1 MEANI
6 MGSLP
11 IGRLLR
17 KMSMPLIFSML
28 VQVLYGLVDS
38 LYVAQLG
45 DNALTA
51 ISLCMPVQYL
61 VLGVGTGIGV
71 GVNSVLSKKLGEKDQ
86 AGVNLTAGNGFLL
99 LWVVM
104 ILFAILGLTAMTSFY
119 QAQTDIPEILEMCI
133 SYSEVLCVFS
143 FAALHQIIMERLL
156 SAIGRADLTM
166 IPMLTG
172 AIVNIILDPI
182 MIFGWLGCPAMGIAG
197 AGIATVTAQAV
208 AALVGLG
215 LNIRFNRNIHMTRAS
230 FAVNWPV
237 LGEIVKIGVPVALS
251 QCLIALMAFGM
262 NNILLKLSALAPG
275 IYVIFIRLQSFVV
288 MPSSGMSNA
297 GISIIAYN
305 YGAREKRRV
314 VDTLWI
320 SLRVNLVIALFGM
333 LVFLLFPRQLL
344 AMFNASDAMSEIG
357 IPALRMIAGALVLTT
372 STQILS
378 GFLQA
383 LGQGTASF
391 VVAISQAAFLLLSA
405 WLLSLTGSAVLV
417 WLAFP
422 IMEILRF
429 VIAAVMVGHTYQGKL
444 AVLQPQAV

>member
-28 VQVLYGLVDS
+28 VQ
-38 LYVAQLG
+38 
-45 DNALTA
+45 
-51 ISLCMPVQYL
+51 
-61 VLGVGTGIGV
+61 
-71 GVNSVLSKKLGEKDQ
+71 
-86 AGVNLTAGNGFLL
+86 
-99 LWVVM
+99 
-104 ILFAILGLTAMTSFY
+104 
-119 QAQTDIPEILEMCI
+119 
-133 SYSEVLCVFS
+133 VLCVFS

-172 AIVNIILDPI
+172 AVVNIILDPV

-197 AGIATVTAQAV
+197 AGIATVT
-208 AALVGLG
+208 
-215 LNIRFNRNIHMTRAS
+215 
-230 FAVNWPV
+230 
-237 LGEIVKIGVPVALS
+237 
-251 QCLIALMAFGM
+251 
-262 NNILLKLSALAPG
+262 ALAPG

-305 YGAREKRRV
+305 YGAREKRRIM
-314 VDTLWI
+314 DTLWV
-320 SLRVNLVIALFGM
+320 SLRVNLVIA
-333 LVFLLFPRQLL
+333 
-344 AMFNASDAMSEIG
+344 A
-357 IPALRMIAGALVLTT
+357 ALVLTT

-422 IMEILRF
+422 IMEVLRF
-429 VIAAVMVGHTYQGKL
+429 VIAAMMVGHTYQGKL
-444 AVLQPQAV
+444 AVLQPQAA

>member
-99 LWVVM
+99 LWIVM
-104 ILFAILGLTAMTSFY
+104 ILFAVLGQTAMTPFY

-133 SYSEVLCVFS
+133 AYSEVLCVFS

-197 AGIATVTAQAV
+197 AGTATVTAQAV

-215 LNIRFNRNIHMTRAS
+215 LNIRFNRNVHISGAAFTA
-230 FAVNWPV
+230 NWPII
-237 LGEIVKIGVPVALS
+237 GEIVKIGVPVALS

-262 NNILLKLSALAPG
+262 NNILLKLSAPEFCSHALQRHG
-275 IYVIFIRLQSFVV
+275 QRGYLHYRL
-288 MPSSGMSNA
+288 
-297 GISIIAYN
+297 
-305 YGAREKRRV
+305 
-314 VDTLWI
+314 
-320 SLRVNLVIALFGM
+320 
-333 LVFLLFPRQLL
+333 
-344 AMFNASDAMSEIG
+344 
-357 IPALRMIAGALVLTT
+357 
-372 STQILS
+372 
-378 GFLQA
+378 
-383 LGQGTASF
+383 
-391 VVAISQAAFLLLSA
+391 
-405 WLLSLTGSAVLV
+405 
-417 WLAFP
+417 
-422 IMEILRF
+422 
-429 VIAAVMVGHTYQGKL
+429 
-444 AVLQPQAV
+444 